1 MVIDRI
7 VRFDVQLGLVCKTL
21 ISTTLCALLIMIA
34 PVAVFAGTI
43 KNYDKRNY
51 RIEVTLKNHV
61 KNIHPISSGATRGGI
76 CNSGCTLKIL
86 DVGNTIVMD
95 PGDTISIKNGQFSV
109 E

>member
-1 MVIDRI
+1 MIIDRI
-7 VRFDVQLGLVCKTL
+7 VRFDVQLGLVCKPI
-21 ISTTLCALLIMIA
+21 ISVALCALLVLIA
-34 PVAVFAGTI
+34 PVAFFAGTI

-76 CNSGCTLKIL
+76 CNSGCILKIL
-86 DVGNTIVMD
+86 DVGNSIVMD
-95 PGDTISIKNGQFSV
+95 PNDTISIKNGQFSV